1 MTLKEDV
8 GGVYGHH
15 SSTFHPTMTL
25 PTFYRPDF
33 SSAHKI
39 QNEQLTSS
47 SIILG
52 LPKHFYRHEK
62 PRKGCPKKRNIQVFK
77 VVLKI
82 VVSLLYSFRP
92 LLGPLDGLLHG
103 ENITTKETLYNE
115 KNGCLYNL
123 YLIFLWNLPGKL
135 KVSQEPRECVWKKR
149 LFGTFQTFV

>member
-8 GGVYGHH
+8 GGAHGHH

-39 QNEQLTSS
+39 QNEQLTSFWDFQNIFS
-47 SIILG
+47 VTRSHARG
-52 LPKHFYRHEK
+52 VQ
-62 PRKGCPKKRNIQVFK
+62 KKRNIQVFK

>member
-1 MTLKEDV
+1 MQEV
-8 GGVYGHH
+8 
-15 SSTFHPTMTL
+15 S
-25 PTFYRPDF
+25 
-33 SSAHKI
+33 
-39 QNEQLTSS
+39 
-47 SIILG
+47 
-52 LPKHFYRHEK
+52 
-62 PRKGCPKKRNIQVFK
+62 KKRNIQVFK